1 MYLNNKNK
9 PSYKI
14 NLYFKK
20 MTFYISLYVHL
31 LYIPGLPANVE
42 IRETRE
48 KSGNEI
54 LSKIGKFQVL
64 TKSQKNREKSV
75 KTVFGY
81 DNFQ

>member
-31 LYIPGLPANVE
+31 LYIPGLPANME

-64 TKSQKNREKSV
+64 TKSQKKQGKVCENCCWL
-75 KTVFGY
+75 
-81 DNFQ
+81 

>member
-14 NLYFKK
+14 HLYFKK
-20 MTFYISLYVHL
+20 MTFYLSLYVHL

-54 LSKIGKFQVL
+54 LSQIGKFQVL
-64 TKSQKNREKSV
+64 TKIQKKQGKVCENC
-75 KTVFGY
+75 FWL
-81 DNFQ
+81 